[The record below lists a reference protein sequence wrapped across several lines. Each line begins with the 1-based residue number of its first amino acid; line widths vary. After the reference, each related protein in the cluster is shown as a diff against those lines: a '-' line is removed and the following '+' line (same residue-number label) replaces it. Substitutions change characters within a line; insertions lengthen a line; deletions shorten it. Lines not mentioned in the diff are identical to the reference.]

1 MSLLF
6 HASLSLTVW
15 LPRFLILQTRC
26 VALPVTPVTSLS
38 ASVMS
43 NHGPE
48 REPVG
53 FGVALSYSLSRSPLF
68 EDRQRCAGWA
78 ERGLEWENYSFRF
91 IKVVIK

>member
-1 MSLLF
+1 MICLWVEKGTQQSRKSKESFLP
-6 HASLSLTVW
+6 TVW
-15 LPRFLILQTRC
+15 LPRFLILQTRW
-26 VALPVTPVTSLS
+26 VALPVTPVTYLS

-68 EDRQRCAGWA
+68 EDRQRCAG
-78 ERGLEWENYSFRF
+78 
-91 IKVVIK
+91 